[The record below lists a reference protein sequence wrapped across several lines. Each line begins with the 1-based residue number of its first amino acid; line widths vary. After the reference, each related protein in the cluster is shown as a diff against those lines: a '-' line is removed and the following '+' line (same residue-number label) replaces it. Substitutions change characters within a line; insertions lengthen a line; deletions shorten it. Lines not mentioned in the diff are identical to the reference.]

1 MAPGLFDKISSA
13 LKEDMSQTTPMK
25 RLISLN
31 TYDCLWVY
39 VLKILSEKPVHAYAL
54 RKMIE
59 ERFGFEPGMVSA
71 YKVLYLLLQE
81 GYVKS
86 RESGRVTNYE
96 ITSQGKKIIE
106 AARKFYESQAKI
118 LKK

>member
-1 MAPGLFDKISSA
+1 MAYGLIDKISGA
-13 LKEDMSQTTPMK
+13 LGTDMSTTTPMK

-39 VLKILSEKPVHAYAL
+39 VLRILLEKPVHAYAL
-54 RKMIE
+54 RKMIG

-71 YKVLYLLLQE
+71 YKVLYLLEQE

-86 RESGRVTNYE
+86 KENGRVTNYE
-96 ITSQGKKIIE
+96 ITSQGRKILD

-118 LKK
+118 LKR